1 MQNNSQ
7 EKNNINFDY
16 DTFVKGIVSDKI
28 KPATVKRQYDKEGE
42 PFTNYDFPEFKCQVH
57 AHFNDEQREEI
68 GICHIK
74 LYGSEEMLSFVDNY
88 ALSMLRHHSEEKKTE
103 SSQQNKSDEFNKL
116 AQEKRTPL
124 LAEFW
129 FFLKHNKK
137 WWLLPILIV
146 LLLMGLLVL
155 LGGTAIAP
163 FIYPLF

>member
-1 MQNNSQ
+1 MSENSRQ
-7 EKNNINFDY
+7 EQSSEFD
-16 DTFVKGIVSDKI
+16 
-28 KPATVKRQYDKEGE
+28 R
-42 PFTNYDFPEFKCQVH
+42 
-57 AHFNDEQREEI
+57 
-68 GICHIK
+68 
-74 LYGSEEMLSFVDNY
+74 
-88 ALSMLRHHSEEKKTE
+88 
-103 SSQQNKSDEFNKL
+103 L

-146 LLLMGLLVL
+146 LFLLGLLVL

>member
-1 MQNNSQ
+1 MSEDSRNEQSG
-7 EKNNINFDY
+7 EFD
-16 DTFVKGIVSDKI
+16 
-28 KPATVKRQYDKEGE
+28 R
-42 PFTNYDFPEFKCQVH
+42 
-57 AHFNDEQREEI
+57 
-68 GICHIK
+68 
-74 LYGSEEMLSFVDNY
+74 
-88 ALSMLRHHSEEKKTE
+88 
-103 SSQQNKSDEFNKL
+103 L

-155 LGGTAIAP
+155 LGGTAVAP